1 MFIFV
6 YLIDVRQIKNCGNI
20 LMTEYSTKYF
30 LFWMQNSKLYKY
42 IDLLVILHRK
52 NNEYHLYIG
61 TEKLIML
68 FNLPRDP

>member
-1 MFIFV
+1 
-6 YLIDVRQIKNCGNI
+6 
-20 LMTEYSTKYF
+20 MTEYSTKYF

-52 NNEYHLYIG
+52 NIEYHLYIG